1 MALSADL
8 RKKLAGIKTLL
19 LDIDGVL
26 TDGRILWIEG
36 TGWTSFYSVKD
47 GFGIKRLMR
56 AGIEVGLI
64 SGGNFPS
71 MRERAKVLGLKHVH
85 LGNENKIVPYEKVK
99 QELGLKDSEIAYVG
113 DEIFDL
119 PLLERVGFAATVP
132 AAPAEIRS
140 SVHYITREQGG
151 FGAVREITDMIL
163 QHSRHVRTAG
173 QD

>member
-1 MALSADL
+1 MAPAKLKSRL
-8 RKKLAGIKTLL
+8 KKIKLLL

-47 GFGIKRLMR
+47 GFGIKRLMK

-71 MRERAKVLGLKHVH
+71 MRKRAEVLGLKHVY
-85 LGNENKIVPYEKVK
+85 LGDENKIVPYEKIK
-99 QELGLKDSEIAYVG
+99 AEFKLKDEEIAFVG

-119 PLLERVGFAATVP
+119 PVLEKVGFSATVP
-132 AAPAEIRS
+132 NAPAEVKS
-140 SVHYITREQGG
+140 SVHYITKTAGG
-151 FGAVREITDMIL
+151 FGAVREITDLIL
-163 QHSRHVRTAG
+163 HTSEHCK
-173 QD
+173 